1 VRGVGVHDV
10 AGDGELSPGRVGRP
24 LGEQRRRARGRRP
37 AADRQLL
44 RLTARRQHP
53 AAQPLRST
61 SVPTQARRQGGA
73 LGAYAPPPK

>member
-1 VRGVGVHDV
+1 MRGVGVHDV

-61 SVPTQARRQGGA
+61 SVPRPVGSGVRWERTH
-73 LGAYAPPPK
+73 PPNK